1 MYINGLKNPIQVS
14 FPWLPFKLSTLSL
27 CFAGVW
33 TQCPI
38 FYLVCF
44 LAVVKKILSASVSC
58 TLWESICFQNFI

>member
-14 FPWLPFKLSTLSL
+14 FPWLPFKLSTLNL

-38 FYLVCF
+38 FYLVRF
-44 LAVVKKILSASVSC
+44 LAVVKK
-58 TLWESICFQNFI
+58 F